1 MPSSSGSYS
10 PPQDESPP
18 TEGSSITAAPPPLYI
33 LEDIFFMP
41 TPPFQP
47 QQCKPPPP
55 QPLSA
60 AVREAIKTIDME
72 LASDNPHLPPPFM
85 IEAANQFEVSVENL
99 FSLPSP
105 SPPRSPPPVEQEVDL
120 EQILVDQPLPVEAVQ
135 YFGVELNEMI
145 LRIPGAELPSFQPLK
160 EQK

>member
-1 MPSSSGSYS
+1 
-10 PPQDESPP
+10 
-18 TEGSSITAAPPPLYI
+18 
-33 LEDIFFMP
+33 MP

-47 QQCKPPPP
+47 QQCKPPP

-120 EQILVDQPLPVEAVQ
+120 EQILVDQPLPVEALPVEAVQ

>member
-18 TEGSSITAAPPPLYI
+18 TEGSSTTAAPPPLYI

-55 QPLSA
+55 QPLSS
-60 AVREAIKTIDME
+60 AVREANKTIDME
-72 LASDNPHLPPPFM
+72 LASDNPHLK
-85 IEAANQFEVSVENL
+85 FEVPWFCLGQLWESRKG
-99 FSLPSP
+99 
-105 SPPRSPPPVEQEVDL
+105 RSGHMAPEVT
-120 EQILVDQPLPVEAVQ
+120 
-135 YFGVELNEMI
+135 
-145 LRIPGAELPSFQPLK
+145 
-160 EQK
+160 

>member
-1 MPSSSGSYS
+1 
-10 PPQDESPP
+10 
-18 TEGSSITAAPPPLYI
+18 
-33 LEDIFFMP
+33 MP

-47 QQCKPPPP
+47 QQCKPLP

-60 AVREAIKTIDME
+60 AAREAIKTIDME

-99 FSLPSP
+99 FSLSSP
-105 SPPRSPPPVEQEVDL
+105 SPPPVEQDMDL
-120 EQILVDQPLPVEAVQ
+120 EQILVDHPLPVEAVQ